1 MEMIPIND
9 LTNNDFDELM
19 RRDSETARD
28 EFGLAQERL
37 QQQRSKLRELSEH
50 LVERTNHKLLLA
62 EEDPL
67 STDQVQRETK
77 NQYYA
82 RQPTR
87 SIQMFLKFSG
97 KGASDPTASFSIQ
110 YRVYEDWNPSGKSIS
125 KKIAPPKDE
134 YSVKAKTTIFPKANK
149 TQLAIIEDAEFQAER
164 LRRMLAANAAIN
176 QVLVAR
182 AKGYDKAIDALLIRK
197 IKKEEELA

>member
-1 MEMIPIND
+1 MIPITD
-9 LTNNDFDELM
+9 LTNGDFDELM
-19 RRDSETARD
+19 RKNSEDARD
-28 EFGLAQERL
+28 EFGMAQERL
-37 QQQRSKLRELSEH
+37 QEQRRKLRELSEH

-62 EEDPL
+62 GEDPIPA
-67 STDQVQRETK
+67 DQLKPETK
-77 NQYYA
+77 NQYYS

-110 YRVYEDWNPSGKSIS
+110 YRVYEDWNPTGKSIS

-134 YSVKAKTTIFPKANK
+134 HSVKAKKTIFPKANK
-149 TQLAIIEDAEFQAER
+149 TQLAIIDEAEFQAER

-176 QVLVAR
+176 QVLLAR
-182 AKGYDKAIDALLIRK
+182 ATGYDKAIDALLIRK
-197 IKKEEELA
+197 IKTEEELA